1 MTACA
6 VLPFPLA
13 RRRDLIWR
21 QAQYASQLSREA
33 AEGHIARQSKTQAD
47 VMRRKGV
54 DEALIEHECRCFE
67 TAIRVAMCRSIG
79 LGGRN

>member
-1 MTACA
+1 MSA
-6 VLPFPLA
+6 VVVPFPLA

-21 QAQYASQLSREA
+21 QAQYASQLSRDA
-33 AEGHIARQSKTQAD
+33 AEGHIARQVRTQAD

-67 TAIRVAMCRSIG
+67 NAIRELLIRSAS
-79 LGGRN
+79 GGAG

>member
-1 MTACA
+1 MTTC
-6 VLPFPLA
+6 VVVPFPLA

-33 AEGHIARQSKTQAD
+33 AEGHIARQVRTQAE

-54 DEALIEHECRCFE
+54 DEALISRECQSFE
-67 TAIRVAMCRSIG
+67 NAIRELLIRSAS
-79 LGGRN
+79 GGVR